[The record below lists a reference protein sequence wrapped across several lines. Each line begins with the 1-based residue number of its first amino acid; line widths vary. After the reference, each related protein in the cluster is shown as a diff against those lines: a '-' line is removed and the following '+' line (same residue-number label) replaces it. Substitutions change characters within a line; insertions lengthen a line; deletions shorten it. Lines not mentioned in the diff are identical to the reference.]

1 MKNTQLR
8 RGNKVLHNGIEK
20 TIDCISP
27 GYVILLEDRKGT
39 DDFGQWVNLD
49 EVEFI
54 PLTEE
59 WLLKFGFSFKED
71 DLGFYFKWE
80 LKDDKKEF
88 GFYVPGDEHPHRY
101 KYYCGGWN
109 GEIKYVHQLQNL
121 YFALTG
127 TELELKVNALQ

>member
-1 MKNTQLR
+1 MKATELR
-8 RGNKVLHNGIEK
+8 IGNLIFQSGQITTIENISRSINDWERVNNK
-20 TIDCISP
+20 RLFDCTP
-27 GYVILLEDRKGT
+27 
-39 DDFGQWVNLD
+39 
-49 EVEFI
+49 I
-54 PLTEE
+54 PLTDE
-59 WLLKFGFSFKED
+59 WLLDFGFSFKED

-88 GFYVPGDEHPHRY
+88 VFYVPGDEHPHRH

-127 TELELKVNALQ
+127 EELTLKP